1 MPRPPQ
7 YKRKQQ
13 RKEAQTK
20 PQKPPKQPPPHFA
33 PSAFL
38 SGSAEAVQ
46 KLCDEL
52 ATLAAER
59 FSDLTGTTW
68 QAVGTSLA
76 EQLRAIGHDLTN
88 FDESPELQEWQA
100 TFYHPRGT
108 FSLLLAFR
116 APHSVEVTWRTDD
129 WTYTASR

>member
-7 YKRKQQ
+7 HKRKQQ
-13 RKEAQTK
+13 LKEAKTK
-20 PQKPPKQPPPHFA
+20 PQKAPKQPPPHFA

-38 SGSAEAVQ
+38 SGSTEAVQ
-46 KLCDEL
+46 QLCDEL
-52 ATLAAER
+52 ATVAADR

-88 FDESPELQEWQA
+88 FDEAPELQEWQA

-108 FSLLLAFR
+108 FSLLLVFR
-116 APHSVEVTWRTDD
+116 APYAVEVTWRTDD